1 MATNL
6 WRDVEALMR
15 LSRSARDLEEDG
27 AVEAGED
34 AAGDR
39 SGLLPSSDRGTFQ
52 IATRELPARVVSGD
66 LADAFDLPGGEVALV
81 LADVSG
87 KGIPAGVLRA
97 FTRSI
102 VRHVAHCSGTP
113 GETLARV
120 NGILYDARLDAMFV
134 SLFLGWLDPLT
145 GHLRYANA
153 GHPSPLRFAAG
164 VPPEPFAAATGPIL
178 GILGLREFAT
188 GEVHLHRGET
198 MLLYTDGVAEA
209 RNAAGRF
216 LGTRPLAT
224 LLARHAVDPLDGLCG
239 EVAQAVDDFQGGR
252 RHDDA
257 TLLAL
262 RWLGSGPQD
271 RVEGTTPSRMSES
284 GRRR

>member
-15 LSRSARDLEEDG
+15 LSRSARDLEEDATVG
-27 AVEAGED
+27 AGGEEAGD
-34 AAGDR
+34 G

-66 LADAFDLPGGEVALV
+66 LADAFELPGGEVALV

-102 VRHVAHCSGTP
+102 VRHVAHCSGSP

-145 GHLRYANA
+145 GRLRYANA
-153 GHPSPLRFAAG
+153 GHPSPLRFAPG

-188 GEVHLHRGET
+188 EETRLDRGES

-216 LGTRPLAT
+216 LGTRPLAA
-224 LLARHAVDPLDGLCG
+224 LLARHADDPLDGLCG
-239 EVAQAVDDFQGGR
+239 EVAQAVDGFQGGR

-262 RWLGSGPQD
+262 RWLGTNSGI
-271 RVEGTTPSRMSES
+271 
-284 GRRR
+284 

>member
-27 AVEAGED
+27 AVGT
-34 AAGDR
+34 GDEIGGGP
-39 SGLLPSSDRGTFQ
+39 GLLPACDRGTFQ
-52 IATRELPARVVSGD
+52 IATRDLPARVVSGD

-113 GETLARV
+113 GETLVRV

-164 VPPEPFAAATGPIL
+164 VSPRPFAAATGPIL

-188 GEVHLHRGET
+188 EEVRLDRGET

-209 RNAAGRF
+209 RNVSGRF
-216 LGTRPLAT
+216 LGTRPLAA
-224 LLARHAVDPLDGLCG
+224 LLTRHANDPIEDLCG
-239 EVAQAVDDFQGGR
+239 EVAWAVDDFQGGR

-262 RWLGSGPQD
+262 RWLGA
-271 RVEGTTPSRMSES
+271 
-284 GRRR
+284 

>member
-6 WRDVEALMR
+6 WRDVDALMR
-15 LSRSARDLEEDG
+15 LSRSARDLESDADAGTTDG
-27 AVEAGED
+27 G
-34 AAGDR
+34 GDVD
-39 SGLLPSSDRGTFQ
+39 LLPASDRGAFQ
-52 IATRELPARVVSGD
+52 IATCEMPARVVSGD
-66 LADAFDLPGGEVALV
+66 LADAFELPGGEVALV

-87 KGIPAGVLRA
+87 KGVPAGVLRA

-102 VRHVAHCSGTP
+102 VRHVAHCSATP

-120 NGILYDARLDAMFV
+120 NGILFDARLDAMFV
-134 SLFLGWLDPLT
+134 SLFLGWLDPGT
-145 GHLRYANA
+145 GRLRYANA

-178 GILGLREFAT
+178 GILGLRSFAT
-188 GEVHLHRGET
+188 EQTRLKRGES

-216 LGTRPLAT
+216 LGARPLAA
-224 LLARHAVDPLDGLCG
+224 LLAQHASEPLDDLCG
-239 EVAQAVDDFQGGR
+239 EVARMVDGFQGRR

-257 TLLAL
+257 TVLAL
-262 RWLGSGPQD
+262 RWLG
-271 RVEGTTPSRMSES
+271 V
-284 GRRR
+284 

>member
-15 LSRSARDLEEDG
+15 LSRSARDLEGDG
-27 AVEAGED
+27 AA
-34 AAGDR
+34 AAGGQDGGGP
-39 SGLLPSSDRGTFQ
+39 GLLPSSDRGTFQ
-52 IATRELPARVVSGD
+52 VATRELPARVVSGD
-66 LADAFDLPGGEVALV
+66 LADAFELPGGEVALV

-102 VRHVAHCSGTP
+102 VRHVAHCSATP

-120 NGILYDARLDAMFV
+120 NGILHDARLDAMFV
-134 SLFLGWLDPLT
+134 SLFLGWLDPPT
-145 GHLRYANA
+145 GRLRYANA
-153 GHPSPLRFAAG
+153 GHPSPLRFSAG
-164 VPPEPFAAATGPIL
+164 VPPRPFAAATGPIL

-188 GEVHLHRGET
+188 EEARLDRGET
-198 MLLYTDGVAEA
+198 VLLYTDGVAEA

-216 LGTRPLAT
+216 LGTRPLAA
-224 LLARHAVDPLDGLCG
+224 LLTRHATDPLEDLCD
-239 EVAQAVDDFQGGR
+239 EVAWAVDDFQAGR

-262 RWLGSGPQD
+262 RWLGA
-271 RVEGTTPSRMSES
+271 
-284 GRRR
+284 